1 MTSLIGQ
8 MVIVFAERS
17 RYQHEKLGAKCN
29 VLAKL
34 TPEEEELLTFKES
47 MLTKILIRNPEN
59 PSEYFERQLSDMF
72 KINNHWIFSWFDKKH
87 EMIRK

>member
-8 MVIVFAERS
+8 MLIVTAEEN
-17 RYQHEKLGAKCN
+17 RYRHEKLGSKCN

-34 TPEEEELLTFKES
+34 TPEEEEILTFKAS
-47 MLTKILIRNPEN
+47 VLTKILIRNPEN
-59 PSEYFERQLSDMF
+59 PSEYFERQLSDMY

-87 EMIRK
+87 EMIHK

>member
-8 MVIVFAERS
+8 MLIVTAEPTHYRH
-17 RYQHEKLGAKCN
+17 QKLAAKCN

-34 TPEEEELLTFKES
+34 TPEEEEIIEFKASVLT
-47 MLTKILIRNPEN
+47 TILVRNPEK
-59 PSEYFERQLSDMF
+59 PSEYFERQLSDMY
-72 KINNHWIFSWFDKKH
+72 KIDDYWLFSWFDKKH

>member
-8 MVIVFAERS
+8 MLIVTAEPN
-17 RYQHEKLGAKCN
+17 RYRHEKLGAKCN

-34 TPEEEELLTFKES
+34 TPDEEEILTYKAS
-47 MLTKILIRNPEN
+47 VLTKILIRNPEK

-72 KINNHWIFSWFDKKH
+72 KIDDYWLFSWFDKKH
-87 EMIRK
+87 EMLHK

>member
-8 MVIVFAERS
+8 MLIVTAEPT
-17 RYQHEKLGAKCN
+17 RYRHEKLGSKCN
-29 VLAKL
+29 VLVKL
-34 TPEEEELLTFKES
+34 TPDEEEMIEFKS
-47 MLTKILIRNPEN
+47 SVLTKILVRHPEI

-72 KINNHWIFSWFDKKH
+72 KIDDYWLFSWFDKKH